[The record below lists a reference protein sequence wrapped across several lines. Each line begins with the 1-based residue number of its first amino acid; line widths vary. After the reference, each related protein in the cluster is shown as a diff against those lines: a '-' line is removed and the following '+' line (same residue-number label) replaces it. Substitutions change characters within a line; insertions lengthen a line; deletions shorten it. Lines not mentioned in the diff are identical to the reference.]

1 MVNKL
6 IIENQCP
13 PCKKS
18 PLNISN
24 GKSKSEKK
32 KNILTTASQYQV
44 YHKTITLLLFNHIFP
59 ECVKYSN
66 DFFFEWNRRR
76 LQAAI
81 TGFAAASFTIPW
93 WICSAKMTS
102 FGTKAAFSI
111 PKTNLFQLQAALFH
125 SSPVLERKRRSFCD
139 AVSVSPYLFLFICAY
154 VYGMDSLI
162 FFLNL
167 GFF

>member
-1 MVNKL
+1 MVKV
-6 IIENQCP
+6 NQ
-13 PCKKS
+13 
-18 PLNISN
+18 
-24 GKSKSEKK
+24 KK
-32 KNILTTASQYQV
+32 KTNFLTTASQYQV

-102 FGTKAAFSI
+102 LGTKAAFSI

-125 SSPVLERKRRSFCD
+125 SSPVLERKRRNFCD

-162 FFLNL
+162 FFFKF
-167 GFF
+167 GFFLIYIFCVVFSAFDELGYSF